1 MLTLRPAP
9 TTQRHPFPH
18 SFPTCRNAFWP
29 ELNAEVPGW
38 RPDELYLPD
47 QIHPS
52 RRGVHMLGGLVI
64 DFLQNMTHIIETE
77 GGSQQHVTPGSL
89 PAPLYTN
96 IRQDTASSECS
107 RGDSLQDKAM
117 YKLNWNWLEGK
128 KPGWEADEDFATIFI
143 AMDLPADKPPTHFSV
158 GYLSSYKRT
167 GLASVTC
174 LGGCQCEQQ
183 NIRAHNEAQV
193 RGPWHAVCL
202 LTERASLAGGAASGQ
217 LLSRCRPG
225 PGESTPFV
233 SVQGCLPGWTLSA
246 SKTFAPPRGEQVL
259 RQLPVRVKSQAAL
272 ACRGRC
278 QCKH

>member
-1 MLTLRPAP
+1 MCSDWDQHPPLSCTDLLT
-9 TTQRHPFPH
+9 HP
-18 SFPTCRNAFWP
+18 PTCRNAFWP

-52 RRGVHMLGGLVI
+52 RRGVQMLGGLVI
-64 DFLQNMTHIIETE
+64 DFLQNITRIIETE
-77 GGSQQHVTPGSL
+77 GGSQQHATPASL

-96 IRQDTASSECS
+96 INQDTASSECS

-117 YKLNWNWLEGK
+117 YKLKWSWLEGK

-183 NIRAHNEAQV
+183 NIRAHNDAQV
-193 RGPWHAVCL
+193 
-202 LTERASLAGGAASGQ
+202 GGSG
-217 LLSRCRPG
+217 LLSAG
-225 PGESTPFV
+225 
-233 SVQGCLPGWTLSA
+233 
-246 SKTFAPPRGEQVL
+246 
-259 RQLPVRVKSQAAL
+259 
-272 ACRGRC
+272 
-278 QCKH
+278 